1 MEFIPIKQR
10 KFSILLLRA
19 YKTFPCYYE
28 YKSRKTSN
36 KILVFTSARVPSSI
50 TTLDAIG
57 RPSSATLTG
66 KLTLPRLKKS
76 SPSRAQISLGKE
88 TEPNRANMF
97 LRSVRTYPRSLH
109 TVTRASAVR
118 PSTHYA
124 PNEVIRTRQ
133 SPCPKIPTKQSH
145 FGNNRRS
152 LSSSI
157 PRLQQLGSAERI
169 STSKMAGDDHYLT
182 LSCPDKAGIVYA
194 VTGLLAKENLT
205 ILDLQQFSDPDSKTF
220 FMRVH
225 FGHASDVSALQ
236 ASMATLAAEMSMTYQ
251 IRRVDAKPKVL
262 IMVSKIGHCLNDLLF
277 RVKSGQLKVDVPL
290 IVSNHGEF
298 AELAKNNGIEFHH
311 LPVTKDTKE
320 QQETQILDLIKQHNI
335 DLVVLARYMQ
345 VLSPRLCTEM
355 SGKIINI
362 HHSFLPS
369 FKGAKPYH
377 QAYERGVKIIGAT
390 AHFVTADLDEG
401 PIIEQRVARVDHAL
415 SPKQLVEEGSNVE
428 SQVLAAAVKWWSEK
442 RVFLNGQKTV
452 VFN

>member
-1 MEFIPIKQR
+1 MFV
-10 KFSILLLRA
+10 RA
-19 YKTFPCYYE
+19 
-28 YKSRKTSN
+28 
-36 KILVFTSARVPSSI
+36 
-50 TTLDAIG
+50 
-57 RPSSATLTG
+57 
-66 KLTLPRLKKS
+66 
-76 SPSRAQISLGKE
+76 
-88 TEPNRANMF
+88 
-97 LRSVRTYPRSLH
+97 VRTYPRALD
-109 TVTRASAVR
+109 TLTRASAVR
-118 PSTHYA
+118 QCTLALAANSVSRSRQNPFPS
-124 PNEVIRTRQ
+124 
-133 SPCPKIPTKQSH
+133 PKISTPQSYYL
-145 FGNNRRS
+145 GSRRS
-152 LSSSI
+152 IASTAP
-157 PRLQQLGSAERI
+157 PRLQQLGSAEGI
-169 STSKMAGDDHYLT
+169 STSNNNMAGNDHYLT

-225 FGHASDVSALQ
+225 FGHAADVSALH
-236 ASMATLAAEMSMTYQ
+236 ASMAQLASDMSMTYE
-251 IRRVDAKPKVL
+251 IRAVEAKPKVL

-277 RVKSGQLKVDVPL
+277 RVKSGQLKIDVPL
-290 IVSNHGEF
+290 IVSNHAEF
-298 AELAKNNGIEFHH
+298 AELARNNGIEFHH
-311 LPVTKDTKE
+311 LPVTKDSKE
-320 QQETQILDLIKQHNI
+320 QQETQILDLINKHNI
-335 DLVVLARYMQ
+335 ELVVLARYMQ
-345 VLSPRLCTEM
+345 VLSPRLCSEM